1 MMMTYFAG
9 YEAQVALGLVVLL
22 FAMFVWEKYP
32 AEVTA
37 SAGAALFIV
46 LGFVPTDKAMAV
58 FSNSAP
64 LTIAAMFVL
73 TGALVRTGV
82 LESVAGIVLER
93 AKTYPKLAL
102 AVFLLTALAA
112 SAFAHDAN
120 VEMAKAN
127 AATGAASAQR

>member
-1 MMMTYFAG
+1 MFTEFFAD
-9 YEAQVALGLVVLL
+9 YQAQVALGLVVLL
-22 FAMFVWEKYP
+22 FAFFVWEKYP

-82 LESVAGIVLER
+82 LERVAGLVLER
-93 AKTYPKLAL
+93 SKTYPRLAL
-102 AVFLLTALAA
+102 GVFLFTALVA
-112 SAFAHDAN
+112 
-120 VEMAKAN
+120 
-127 AATGAASAQR
+127 